1 MPEQHVPDLFVFC
14 KRARGRIA
22 EGRYDDALELYDDV
36 VAADP
41 GYATAWADRG
51 TLLGLMNRSQEA
63 LDSLRKAVALGFADP
78 SAWNAMGTILAK
90 MGLSQAALEAYG
102 KAVDLDPSYPFTY
115 FNRSGVFEKLKDTAA
130 ARADL
135 EACLRFDADE
145 GFHYAVRGR
154 IAALG

>member
-1 MPEQHVPDLFVFC
+1 MPEMTPNLFVFC
-14 KRARGRIA
+14 KRARGHVA
-22 EGRYDDALELYDDV
+22 QGRYDDALEVYDDL
-36 VAADP
+36 VAAAPD
-41 GYATAWADRG
+41 YATAWADRG
-51 TLLGLMNRSQEA
+51 TLLGLMKRPQDA

-78 SAWNAMGTILAK
+78 SAYNAMGTIL
-90 MGLSQAALEAYG
+90 SQLGMAQSALEAYA
-102 KAVDLDPSYPFTY
+102 KAIEIDPAYPFTY

-145 GFHYAVRGR
+145 GFHDAVRGR